1 MFLDIKVKKFLENE
15 KDKKIM
21 GQSMIHLDV

>member
-15 KDKKIM
+15 EDKKIM